1 MSVFQNVFNV
11 VFVAF
16 YIVIFKKNKQ
26 SSFFG
31 VSLIDFVPIMISN
44 PNEDKFTSRT
54 IVAVNLFTSLLICNG
69 QTDAVQLYVGCAT
82 WAKLALVQH
91 KLRCVKRFVKHVYA
105 FCHFAKR

>member
-1 MSVFQNVFNV
+1 MSFLSF
-11 VFVAF
+11 FALL
-16 YIVIFKKNKQ
+16 YSKKIKQ

-31 VSLIDFVPIMISN
+31 VSLIDFVPILISK
-44 PNEDKFTSRT
+44 PNEDKFTCRSL
-54 IVAVNLFTSLLICNG
+54 VAVNLFTSLLICNG